1 VRIPQDPN
9 WPPEWAR
16 RAIFYHIYPLGFLDA
31 PQHNDR
37 QSDPVPRLAELRKWY
52 DHLHQLGVT
61 AVYFGP
67 VFESHSHGYDT
78 INYFS
83 IDRRL
88 GSNELFGEIVV
99 ELHDRDIR
107 VILDGVFHHTG
118 RDFFAFRDIREKGRD
133 SDYLNWYYLNW
144 GADSRYGDGFAYDC
158 WEGHQSLPR
167 LNLDNPDTR
176 NYIFE
181 VAKMWLGDVEVDGW
195 RLDVAYEIGSNFWW
209 EFRRECKNINPD
221 CFLLAEL
228 SGGDF
233 RTWVAPDLL
242 DSGTNYPLYHAVYQ
256 ALNKGNFWELKSV
269 MDRAKHAE
277 FGVYNTITLFNFIS
291 NHDVTRILSQLDNPR
306 HFYPALIFLMTAPG
320 IPCIYYGDE
329 VGMRGKKEDGDE
341 ALRKP
346 MPLPDSDW
354 PDVERHIYRETSR
367 LAAIRRAHPS
377 LTNGRYASLDGG
389 RRVFCFLRQHVREK
403 AVVVLNS
410 ADEKTPVTMN
420 VGREGIPDGT
430 LFRDVLDPRN
440 PTFAVHDGKLSIDAV
455 WPGWGRILIAD
466 M

>member
-1 VRIPQDPN
+1 
-9 WPPEWAR
+9 
-16 RAIFYHIYPLGFLDA
+16 
-31 PQHNDR
+31 
-37 QSDPVPRLAELRKWY
+37 
-52 DHLHQLGVT
+52 
-61 AVYFGP
+61 
-67 VFESHSHGYDT
+67 
-78 INYFS
+78 
-83 IDRRL
+83 
-88 GSNELFGEIVV
+88 
-99 ELHDRDIR
+99 
-107 VILDGVFHHTG
+107 
-118 RDFFAFRDIREKGRD
+118 
-133 SDYLNWYYLNW
+133 
-144 GADSRYGDGFAYDC
+144 
-158 WEGHQSLPR
+158 
-167 LNLDNPDTR
+167 
-176 NYIFE
+176 
-181 VAKMWLGDVEVDGW
+181 
-195 RLDVAYEIGSNFWW
+195 LDVAYEIAPDFWW
-209 EFRRECKNINPD
+209 EFRRVCKGIKPD
-221 CFLLAEL
+221 CFLLGEL